1 MLSKEEYIEEIG
13 LIEKQNYVE
22 VELYPLVADIIN
34 PTLKNSLSKRYVFG
48 RQRRGLGQIYYGLSN
63 FPDIVILDKTYEN
76 KSRKSIKIEE
86 WKKLRGCVEVKN
98 LNYSLITEEKIKST
112 ISNSFEHITGE
123 MEQLTGEMGQLIGD
137 LLWYKKVI
145 YTNGIEW
152 RFLSLDDKEEID
164 NTIVEVVNKR
174 IETEEAGNSFD
185 WWKNIKDLSF
195 NYTDICLSKDCRQ
208 EWNEFVKRVKEIE
221 W

>member
-1 MLSKEEYIEEIG
+1 MLSKEDYTEEIG
-13 LIEKQNYVE
+13 LIKKQNYVE
-22 VELYPLVADIIN
+22 AELYPIVADIIK
-34 PTLKNSLSKRYVFG
+34 PTLKDSLSKRYVFG

-112 ISNSFEHITGE
+112 ISNSFEHI
-123 MEQLTGEMGQLIGD
+123 TGEMGQLIGD

>member
-1 MLSKEEYIEEIG
+1 MLSKEDYIEEIG

-22 VELYPLVADIIN
+22 AELYPIIADIIK
-34 PTLKNSLSKRYVFG
+34 PTLKDSLSKRYVFG
-48 RQRRGLGQIYYGLSN
+48 RRKSNMGQIYYGLSN

-76 KSRKSIKIEE
+76 KSRKSIKIKE

-98 LNYSLITEEKIKST
+98 LNHRLITEEEIKST
-112 ISNSFEHITGE
+112 LSNSFEH
-123 MEQLTGEMGQLIGD
+123 LTREMGQLIGD

-195 NYTDICLSKDCRQ
+195 NYTDICLSKDCRR

>member
-1 MLSKEEYIEEIG
+1 MLSKEDYTEEIG
-13 LIEKQNYVE
+13 LIKKQNYVE
-22 VELYPLVADIIN
+22 AELYPIVADIIK
-34 PTLKNSLSKRYVFG
+34 PTLKDSLSKRYVFG

-123 MEQLTGEMGQLIGD
+123 MEQLTGD

>member
-1 MLSKEEYIEEIG
+1 MLSKEDYTEEIG
-13 LIEKQNYVE
+13 LIKKQNYVE
-22 VELYPLVADIIN
+22 VELYPLVADIIK
-34 PTLKNSLSKRYVFG
+34 PTLKDSLSKRYVFG

-86 WKKLRGCVEVKN
+86 WKKLLGCVEVKN

-112 ISNSFEHITGE
+112 ISNSFEHI
-123 MEQLTGEMGQLIGD
+123 TGEMGQLIGD

-195 NYTDICLSKDCRQ
+195 NYTDICLSKDCRR

>member
-1 MLSKEEYIEEIG
+1 MLSKEDYTEEIG
-13 LIEKQNYVE
+13 LIKKQNYVE
-22 VELYPLVADIIN
+22 VELYPLVADIIK
-34 PTLKNSLSKRYVFG
+34 PTLKDSLSKRYVFG

-112 ISNSFEHITGE
+112 ISNSFEHI
-123 MEQLTGEMGQLIGD
+123 TGEMGQLIGD

>member
-1 MLSKEEYIEEIG
+1 MLSKEDYTEEIG
-13 LIEKQNYVE
+13 LIKKQNYVE
-22 VELYPLVADIIN
+22 AELYPIVADIIK
-34 PTLKNSLSKRYVFG
+34 PTLKDSLSKRYVFG

-112 ISNSFEHITGE
+112 VSNSFEHITGE

>member
-1 MLSKEEYIEEIG
+1 MLSKEDYTEEIG
-13 LIEKQNYVE
+13 LIKKQNYVE
-22 VELYPLVADIIN
+22 VELYPLVADIIK
-34 PTLKNSLSKRYVFG
+34 PTLKDSLSKRYVFG

-76 KSRKSIKIEE
+76 KFRKSIKIEE
-86 WKKLRGCVEVKN
+86 WKELRGCVEVKN

-112 ISNSFEHITGE
+112 ISNSFEHI
-123 MEQLTGEMGQLIGD
+123 TGEMGQLIGD

-195 NYTDICLSKDCRQ
+195 NYTDICLSKDCRR

>member
-1 MLSKEEYIEEIG
+1 MLSKEDYTEEIG
-13 LIEKQNYVE
+13 LIKKQNYVE
-22 VELYPLVADIIN
+22 VELYPLVADIIK
-34 PTLKNSLSKRYVFG
+34 PTLKDSLSKRYVFG

-76 KSRKSIKIEE
+76 KSRKSIKIKE

-98 LNYSLITEEKIKST
+98 LNHRLITEEEIKST
-112 ISNSFEHITGE
+112 LSNSFEH
-123 MEQLTGEMGQLIGD
+123 LTREMGQLIGD
-137 LLWYKKVI
+137 ILWYKKVI
-145 YTNGIEW
+145 YTNGIQW

-195 NYTDICLSKDCRQ
+195 NYTDICLSKDCRR

>member
-1 MLSKEEYIEEIG
+1 MLSKEGYTEEIG
-13 LIEKQNYVE
+13 LIKKQNYVE
-22 VELYPLVADIIN
+22 VELYPLVADIIK
-34 PTLKNSLSKRYVFG
+34 PTLKDSLSKRYVFG

-86 WKKLRGCVEVKN
+86 WKELRGCVEVKN

-112 ISNSFEHITGE
+112 ISNSFEHI
-123 MEQLTGEMGQLIGD
+123 TGEMGQLIGD

-195 NYTDICLSKDCRQ
+195 NYTDICLSKDCRR

>member
-1 MLSKEEYIEEIG
+1 MLSKEDYIEEIG

-48 RQRRGLGQIYYGLSN
+48 RRKSNMGQIYYGLSN
-63 FPDIVILDKTYEN
+63 FPDIVILDKNYQN
-76 KSRKSIKIEE
+76 KARKSIEIEE
-86 WKKLRGCVEVKN
+86 WKKLRGCVEIKN
-98 LNYSLITEEKIKST
+98 LNHSLITEEKIKST
-112 ISNSFEHITGE
+112 ISNSLEHITR
-123 MEQLTGEMGQLIGD
+123 EMGQLIGD

-152 RFLSLDDKEEID
+152 RFLSLDDNNEMNHKILK
-164 NTIVEVVNKR
+164 VVNKR
-174 IETEEAGNSFD
+174 IKLEDEKNTFD
-185 WWKNIKDLSF
+185 WWNQIKDLSF

>member
-1 MLSKEEYIEEIG
+1 MLSKEDYTEEIG
-13 LIEKQNYVE
+13 LIKKQNYVE
-22 VELYPLVADIIN
+22 VELYPLVADIIK
-34 PTLKNSLSKRYVFG
+34 PTLKDSLSKRYVFG

-86 WKKLRGCVEVKN
+86 WKELRGCVEVKN
-98 LNYSLITEEKIKST
+98 LNYRLITEEKIKST
-112 ISNSFEHITGE
+112 ISNSFEHI
-123 MEQLTGEMGQLIGD
+123 TGEMGQLIGD

-195 NYTDICLSKDCRQ
+195 NYTDICLSKDCRR

>member
-1 MLSKEEYIEEIG
+1 MINKEDYFQEID
-13 LIEKQNYVE
+13 LIKKQNYVE
-22 VELYPLVADIIN
+22 VELYPLVADIIK
-34 PTLKNSLSKRYVFG
+34 PTLRESLSKRYVFG
-48 RQRRGLGQIYYGLSN
+48 RRKSNMGQIYYGLSN
-63 FPDIVILDKTYEN
+63 FPDIVILDKNYQN
-76 KSRKSIKIEE
+76 KARKSIEIEE
-86 WKKLRGCVEVKN
+86 WKKLRGCVEIKN
-98 LNYSLITEEKIKST
+98 LNNSLITEEKIKST
-112 ISNSFEHITGE
+112 ISNSLEHITR
-123 MEQLTGEMGQLIGD
+123 EMGQLIGD

-195 NYTDICLSKDCRQ
+195 NYTDICLSKDCRR

>member
-1 MLSKEEYIEEIG
+1 MLSKEDYTEEIG
-13 LIEKQNYVE
+13 LIKKQNYVE
-22 VELYPLVADIIN
+22 VELYPLVANIIK
-34 PTLKNSLSKRYVFG
+34 PTLKDSLSKRYVFG

-86 WKKLRGCVEVKN
+86 WKELRGCVEVKN

-112 ISNSFEHITGE
+112 ISNSFEHI
-123 MEQLTGEMGQLIGD
+123 TGEMGQLIGD

-195 NYTDICLSKDCRQ
+195 NYTDICLSKDCRR

>member
-13 LIEKQNYVE
+13 LIKKQNYVE
-22 VELYPLVADIIN
+22 AELYPIVADIIK
-34 PTLKNSLSKRYVFG
+34 PTLKDSLSKRYVFG

-98 LNYSLITEEKIKST
+98 LNNRLITEEKIKST
-112 ISNSFEHITGE
+112 ISNSFEHI
-123 MEQLTGEMGQLIGD
+123 TGEMGQLIGD

>member
-1 MLSKEEYIEEIG
+1 MLNKEYYSEEIK
-13 LIEKQNYVE
+13 LIEKQNDVE
-22 VELYPLVADIIN
+22 AELYPLVAGIIQ
-34 PTLKNSLSKRYVFG
+34 PTLKNLSKRYVFG
-48 RQRRGLGQIYYGLSN
+48 RQRSSMGQIYYGLSN
-63 FPDIVILDKTYEN
+63 FPDIVILDKSYEN
-76 KSRKSIKIEE
+76 KSRKSIKIED
-86 WKKLRGCVEVKN
+86 WRQLRGCVEVKN
-98 LNYSLITEEKIKST
+98 LKHGLMTEEEIRT
-112 ISNSFEHITGE
+112 TLSNKPMHITR
-123 MEQLTGEMGQLIGD
+123 EMGQLIGD

-208 EWNEFVKRVKEIE
+208 EWDEFVKKVKEIE

>member
-1 MLSKEEYIEEIG
+1 MLSKEDYTEEIG
-13 LIEKQNYVE
+13 LIKKQNNVE
-22 VELYPLVADIIN
+22 AELYSIVADIIK
-34 PTLKNSLSKRYVFG
+34 PTLKDSLSKRYVFG
-48 RQRRGLGQIYYGLSN
+48 RRKSNMGQIYYGLSN

-76 KSRKSIKIEE
+76 ESRKSIEIKE

-98 LNYSLITEEKIKST
+98 LNHPLITEEEIKST
-112 ISNSFEHITGE
+112 ISDSFEHITE
-123 MEQLTGEMGQLIGD
+123 KNEQEMGQLIGD

-145 YTNGIEW
+145 YTNGIQW

-164 NTIVEVVNKR
+164 NTIIEMVNKR
-174 IETEEAGNSFD
+174 IESEKEGNSFD

-195 NYTDICLSKDCRQ
+195 SYTDICLSKDCIQ
-208 EWNEFVKRVKEIE
+208 EWDEFVKKVKEIE

>member
-13 LIEKQNYVE
+13 LIKKQNYVE
-22 VELYPLVADIIN
+22 AELYPIVADIIK
-34 PTLKNSLSKRYVFG
+34 PTLKDSLSKRYVFG

-112 ISNSFEHITGE
+112 ISNSFEHI
-123 MEQLTGEMGQLIGD
+123 TGEMGQLIGD

>member
-1 MLSKEEYIEEIG
+1 MLSKEDYIEEIG

-22 VELYPLVADIIN
+22 AELYPIIADIIK
-34 PTLKNSLSKRYVFG
+34 PTLKDSLSKRYVFG
-48 RQRRGLGQIYYGLSN
+48 RRKSNMGQIYYGLSN

-76 KSRKSIKIEE
+76 KSRKSIKIKE

-98 LNYSLITEEKIKST
+98 LNHRLITEEEIKST
-112 ISNSFEHITGE
+112 LSNSFEH
-123 MEQLTGEMGQLIGD
+123 LTREMGQLIGD
-137 LLWYKKVI
+137 ILWYKKVI

-152 RFLSLDDKEEID
+152 RFLSLDDNNEMNHKILK
-164 NTIVEVVNKR
+164 VVNNR
-174 IETEEAGNSFD
+174 IKLEDGKNTFD
-185 WWKNIKDLSF
+185 WWNQIKDLSF

>member
-1 MLSKEEYIEEIG
+1 MLSKEDYTEEIG
-13 LIEKQNYVE
+13 LIKKQNYVE
-22 VELYPLVADIIN
+22 AELYPIVADIIK
-34 PTLKNSLSKRYVFG
+34 PTLKDSLSKRYVFG

-112 ISNSFEHITGE
+112 ISNSF
-123 MEQLTGEMGQLIGD
+123 EQLTGEMGQLIGD

>member
-1 MLSKEEYIEEIG
+1 MLSKEDYTEEIG
-13 LIEKQNYVE
+13 LIKKQNYVE
-22 VELYPLVADIIN
+22 VELYPLVADIIK
-34 PTLKNSLSKRYVFG
+34 PTLKDSLSKRYVFG

-86 WKKLRGCVEVKN
+86 WKELRGCVEVKN

-112 ISNSFEHITGE
+112 ISNSFEHI
-123 MEQLTGEMGQLIGD
+123 TGEMGQLIGD

-195 NYTDICLSKDCRQ
+195 NYTDICLSKDCRR

>member
-1 MLSKEEYIEEIG
+1 MLSKEDYTEEIG
-13 LIEKQNYVE
+13 LIKKQNYVE
-22 VELYPLVADIIN
+22 VELYPVVADIIK
-34 PTLKNSLSKRYVFG
+34 PTLKDSLSKRYVFG

-86 WKKLRGCVEVKN
+86 WKELRGCVEVKN

-112 ISNSFEHITGE
+112 ISNSFEHI
-123 MEQLTGEMGQLIGD
+123 TGEMGQLIGD

-195 NYTDICLSKDCRQ
+195 NYTDICLSKDCRR

>member
-1 MLSKEEYIEEIG
+1 MLSKEDYIEEIG

-22 VELYPLVADIIN
+22 AELYPIIADIIK
-34 PTLKNSLSKRYVFG
+34 PTLKDSLSKRYVFG
-48 RQRRGLGQIYYGLSN
+48 RRKSNMGQIYYGLSN

-76 KSRKSIKIEE
+76 KSRKSIKIKE

-98 LNYSLITEEKIKST
+98 LNHRLITEEEIKST
-112 ISNSFEHITGE
+112 LSNSFEH
-123 MEQLTGEMGQLIGD
+123 LTREMGQLIGD
-137 LLWYKKVI
+137 ILCYKKVI

-195 NYTDICLSKDCRQ
+195 NYTDICLSKDCRR

>member
-1 MLSKEEYIEEIG
+1 MLSKEDYTEEIG
-13 LIEKQNYVE
+13 LIKKQNYVE
-22 VELYPLVADIIN
+22 VELYPLVADIIK
-34 PTLKNSLSKRYVFG
+34 PTLKDSLSKRYVFG

-123 MEQLTGEMGQLIGD
+123 MGQLIGD

-174 IETEEAGNSFD
+174 IETEEEGNSFD

-195 NYTDICLSKDCRQ
+195 NYTDICLSKDCRR

>member
-1 MLSKEEYIEEIG
+1 MLSKEDYIEEIG

-48 RQRRGLGQIYYGLSN
+48 RRKSNMGQIYYGLSN

-98 LNYSLITEEKIKST
+98 LNHSLITEEEIKST
-112 ISNSFEHITGE
+112 ISNSFEHI
-123 MEQLTGEMGQLIGD
+123 TGEMGQLIGD

-145 YTNGIEW
+145 YTNGIQW
-152 RFLSLDDKEEID
+152 RFLSLDDNNEMNHKILK
-164 NTIVEVVNKR
+164 VVNKR
-174 IETEEAGNSFD
+174 IKLEDGKNTFD
-185 WWKNIKDLSF
+185 WWNQIKDLSF

>member
-1 MLSKEEYIEEIG
+1 MLSKEDYTEEIG
-13 LIEKQNYVE
+13 LIKKQNYVE
-22 VELYPLVADIIN
+22 VELYPLVADIIK
-34 PTLKNSLSKRYVFG
+34 PTLKDSLSKRYVFG

-86 WKKLRGCVEVKN
+86 WKELRGCVEVKN

-112 ISNSFEHITGE
+112 ISNSFEHI
-123 MEQLTGEMGQLIGD
+123 TGEMGQLIGD

-185 WWKNIKDLSF
+185 WWKNIKDLPF
-195 NYTDICLSKDCRQ
+195 NYTDICLSKDCRR

>member
-1 MLSKEEYIEEIG
+1 MLSKEDYTEEIG
-13 LIEKQNYVE
+13 LIKKQNYVE
-22 VELYPLVADIIN
+22 VELYPLVADIIK
-34 PTLKNSLSKRYVFG
+34 PTLKDSLSKRYVFG

-86 WKKLRGCVEVKN
+86 WKELRGCVEVKN

-123 MEQLTGEMGQLIGD
+123 MGQLID

-195 NYTDICLSKDCRQ
+195 NYTDICLSKDCRR

>member
-1 MLSKEEYIEEIG
+1 MLSKEDYIEEIG

-22 VELYPLVADIIN
+22 AELYPIIADIIK
-34 PTLKNSLSKRYVFG
+34 PTLKDSLSKRYVFG
-48 RQRRGLGQIYYGLSN
+48 RRKSNMGQIYYGLSN

-76 KSRKSIKIEE
+76 KSRKSIKIKE

-98 LNYSLITEEKIKST
+98 LNHRLITEEEIKST
-112 ISNSFEHITGE
+112 LSNSFEH
-123 MEQLTGEMGQLIGD
+123 LTREMGQLIGD
-137 LLWYKKVI
+137 ILWYKKVI

-195 NYTDICLSKDCRQ
+195 NYTDICLSKDCRR

>member
-1 MLSKEEYIEEIG
+1 MLSKEDYIEEIG

-22 VELYPLVADIIN
+22 AELYPLVADIIK
-34 PTLKNSLSKRYVFG
+34 PTLKDSLSKRYVFG

-86 WKKLRGCVEVKN
+86 WKELRGCVEVKN

-112 ISNSFEHITGE
+112 ISNSFEHI
-123 MEQLTGEMGQLIGD
+123 TGEMGQLIGD

-195 NYTDICLSKDCRQ
+195 NYTDICLSKDCRR

>member
-1 MLSKEEYIEEIG
+1 MLSKEDYTEEIG
-13 LIEKQNYVE
+13 LIKKQNYVE
-22 VELYPLVADIIN
+22 AELYPIVADIIK
-34 PTLKNSLSKRYVFG
+34 PTLKDSLSKRYVFG

-123 MEQLTGEMGQLIGD
+123 MGQLIGD
-137 LLWYKKVI
+137 ILWYKKVI

>member
-1 MLSKEEYIEEIG
+1 MINKEDYFQEID
-13 LIEKQNYVE
+13 LIKKQNYVE
-22 VELYPLVADIIN
+22 VELYPLVADIIK
-34 PTLKNSLSKRYVFG
+34 PTLRESLSKRYVFG
-48 RQRRGLGQIYYGLSN
+48 RRKSNMGQIYYGLSN
-63 FPDIVILDKTYEN
+63 FPDIVILDKNYQN
-76 KSRKSIKIEE
+76 KARKSIEIEE
-86 WKKLRGCVEVKN
+86 WKKLRGCVEIKN
-98 LNYSLITEEKIKST
+98 LNNSLITEGKIKST
-112 ISNSFEHITGE
+112 ISNSLEHITR
-123 MEQLTGEMGQLIGD
+123 EMGQLIGD

-208 EWNEFVKRVKEIE
+208 EWDEFVKKVKEIE

>member
-1 MLSKEEYIEEIG
+1 MLSKEDYTEEIG
-13 LIEKQNYVE
+13 LIKKQNYVE
-22 VELYPLVADIIN
+22 VELYPLVADIIK
-34 PTLKNSLSKRYVFG
+34 PTLKDSLSKRYVFG

-63 FPDIVILDKTYEN
+63 FLDIVILDKTYEN
-76 KSRKSIKIEE
+76 KSRKSIKIKE

-98 LNYSLITEEKIKST
+98 LNHRLITEEEIKST
-112 ISNSFEHITGE
+112 LSNSFEH
-123 MEQLTGEMGQLIGD
+123 LTREMGQLIGD
-137 LLWYKKVI
+137 ILWYKKVI
-145 YTNGIEW
+145 YTNGIQW

-195 NYTDICLSKDCRQ
+195 NYTDICLSKDCRR

>member
-1 MLSKEEYIEEIG
+1 MLSKEDYTEEIG
-13 LIEKQNYVE
+13 LIKKQNYVE
-22 VELYPLVADIIN
+22 VELYPLVADIIK
-34 PTLKNSLSKRYVFG
+34 PTLKDSLSKRYVFG

-86 WKKLRGCVEVKN
+86 WKELRGCVEVKN

-112 ISNSFEHITGE
+112 ISNSFEHI
-123 MEQLTGEMGQLIGD
+123 TGEMGQLIGD

-195 NYTDICLSKDCRQ
+195 NYTDICLSKDCRR
-208 EWNEFVKRVKEIE
+208 EWNEFVKKVKEIE

>member
-1 MLSKEEYIEEIG
+1 M
-13 LIEKQNYVE
+13 
-22 VELYPLVADIIN
+22 
-34 PTLKNSLSKRYVFG
+34 
-48 RQRRGLGQIYYGLSN
+48 GQIYYGLSN

-86 WKKLRGCVEVKN
+86 WKELRGCVEVKN

-112 ISNSFEHITGE
+112 ISNSFEHI
-123 MEQLTGEMGQLIGD
+123 TGEMGQLIGD

-195 NYTDICLSKDCRQ
+195 NYTDICLSKDCRR

>member
-1 MLSKEEYIEEIG
+1 MLSKEDYTEEIG
-13 LIEKQNYVE
+13 LIKKQNYVE
-22 VELYPLVADIIN
+22 VELYPLVADIIK
-34 PTLKNSLSKRYVFG
+34 PTLKDSLSKRYVFG
-48 RQRRGLGQIYYGLSN
+48 RQRRGLGQIYYGLNN

-112 ISNSFEHITGE
+112 ISNSFEHI
-123 MEQLTGEMGQLIGD
+123 TGEMGQLIGD